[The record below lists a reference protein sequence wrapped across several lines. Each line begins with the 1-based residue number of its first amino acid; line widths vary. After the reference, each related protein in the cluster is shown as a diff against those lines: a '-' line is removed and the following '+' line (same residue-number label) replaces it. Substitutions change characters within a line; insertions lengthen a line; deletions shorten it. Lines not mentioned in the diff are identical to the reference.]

1 MHPICHPK
9 FCITFVFY
17 FSWVL
22 QPSQEKLRTIVMP
35 IFFFFFW
42 RGRGGG
48 GCILGNVEVAY
59 THLLDATHR
68 RLLSRLTRDERCCYL
83 DIWLQ
88 TWLTPFLFCVG
99 RVRDHSGFDEHL
111 LYCPWLVTRHISRLW
126 RPRCG
131 PLYQVRLERHFQTIP
146 FSISI
151 YYCVVAC
158 EYSRVRN

>member
-1 MHPICHPK
+1 MSHNAPYLPPK
-9 FCITFVFY
+9 ILHNLCFLFLLGITAV
-17 FSWVL
+17 
-22 QPSQEKLRTIVMP
+22 PRKIENNCCAN
-35 IFFFFFW
+35 FFFLA
-42 RGRGGG
+42 GV
-48 GCILGNVEVAY
+48 CILGNVEVAY

-83 DIWLQ
+83 DICLQ

>member
-1 MHPICHPK
+1 MHLICHPK
-9 FCITFVFY
+9 FCITVVFY

-22 QPSQEKLRTIVMP
+22 QPSQAD
-35 IFFFFFW
+35 FFFLAS
-42 RGRGGG
+42 

-59 THLLDATHR
+59 THLLVASHR
-68 RLLSRLTRDERCCYL
+68 RLLSHLTHDERCCYL
-83 DIWLQ
+83 AICLQ

-131 PLYQVRLERHFQTIP
+131 PLYQVRLERHFQTIR